1 MYNSLLEGTFFTFV
15 GNTKNMDKQAVA
27 ALFYQEWRKIQAA
40 ETQDVAALYRL
51 LNLVFLE
58 ATRQERLQFTTLFA
72 RMAYVCQREQV
83 SKQLQYYLHQ
93 FRRSAQRLAFEDKE
107 GAETTYELGLKVVAE
122 IIEAVFQE
130 KMPQDVVATSPKDW
144 ALPFQAVQIRAFRQK
159 VRGVLLSEDMEREQF
174 VFQEEKEVGEAVRV
188 QYNIPDRNENFNPT
202 VQVIRQV
209 FDFPVTVNLLDVEVD
224 KAGVLRPKAIVV
236 EPDYLVDV
244 SAISECFKEFGAEP
258 LFYLLKKYLPV
269 IPNKYLMIGNIANF
283 FLDELMTDSD
293 ATFRELFPKVFR
305 LNPLAFCLFDDREVR
320 EIMQK
325 SQRHFT
331 TLKQMVKQGFAG
343 QGIEPQRCFLEPS
356 FYSET
361 HGIQGRLDVFYQ
373 SEDNEHSAI
382 VELKSG
388 KPFMP
393 NQYGISASHFTQ
405 TLLYDLMVGAVFNGQ
420 LDPKNYILYSGQQ
433 QDQLRFAPRVR
444 AQQYEAL
451 QVRNQIVASEWQL
464 QDLSRW
470 FSKRGLSREL
480 IDRPNILRKLSPN
493 RFPRVKGFLA
503 QDLADFEKVYGN
515 LTKVERKYFNAF
527 SGFIAREHQL
537 TKTGVQGIEGVNGL
551 ANLWLNSFA
560 EKEEQFDIL
569 GSLQVQSNQAE
580 AEEPLLVFE
589 KTADTQALANFRKGD
604 IAVLY
609 PADYNKVQPVLSN
622 QIFKC
627 TILEVTKTTVQ
638 VRLRYRQ
645 FNNRIF
651 SEERLWNL
659 EHDVLDSS
667 FTAMYRSLFAF
678 MRYREEKRQ
687 LLLTQKAPKP
697 PNDRAIE
704 APQAL
709 THEQQAIFQQL
720 LQSQDYFLLWGPP
733 GTGKTSM
740 MLKHLV
746 GHLLQKTEENV
757 LLLAF
762 TNRAVDEICE
772 AIEGLG
778 AWIRDDYIRIG
789 SRYSTE
795 ECFQLQLL
803 QGKIEAVGSRKALL
817 DVLQKHRIFVSTV
830 SSISMKMELLK
841 LKRFDRVIIDE
852 ASQIL
857 EPLLV
862 GLLPYFKHF
871 TLIGDHRQLPAVVVQ
886 DPDESQLKDK
896 ELNALGLNNSR
907 NSLFE
912 RLYTRCQQEN
922 WHWAYARLTHQG
934 RMHEDIMAFPNA
946 HFYHEQLRILP
957 ERIAHSLSQKQ
968 PLTYKVNGEESELI
982 QWLCERRVLFIPT
995 PIDDAGATHKTNVHE
1010 AQLIA
1015 ELVAGFQRL
1024 FSANGYGL
1032 SAKSIGI
1039 ITPYRAQIAQIQQV
1053 LVEKELDTDSLTIDT
1068 VERYQ
1073 GGARDVILIS
1083 LCTNTPNQIRSLV
1096 SLSDEGIDRK
1106 LNVALTRARQHLV
1119 IVGNPELLRGS
1130 PIYEALVEEYGVGWE
1145 VQV

>member
-1 MYNSLLEGTFFTFV
+1 
-15 GNTKNMDKQAVA
+15 MDKQAVA
-27 ALFYQEWRKIQAA
+27 ALFYQELRKIQAEEA
-40 ETQDVAALYRL
+40 QGVEVLYRL

-72 RMAYVCQREQV
+72 RIAYVCQKEQV
-83 SKQLQYYLHQ
+83 DKRLQYYLHQ
-93 FRRSAQRLAFEDKE
+93 FRRSAQRLAFEEK
-107 GAETTYELGLKVVAE
+107 ATTYELGLKVVAE

-130 KMPQDVVATSPKDW
+130 KIPSDLAAVLPTEW
-144 ALPFQAVQIRAFRQK
+144 ALSFQPVKIQAFRQK
-159 VRGVLLSEDMEREQF
+159 VRGIFLAEDL
-174 VFQEEKEVGEAVRV
+174 EKEQLVFREENQPGEAVRV

-202 VQVIRQV
+202 IQAIREI

-224 KAGVLRPKAIVV
+224 RAGVLRPKAFVV

-269 IPNKYLMIGNIANF
+269 TPNKYLMIGNIANF
-283 FLDELMTDSD
+283 FLDELMTDSE
-293 ATFRELFPKVFR
+293 ATFKELFPKVFQ
-305 LNPLAFCLFDDREVR
+305 LNPLAFCLFDNRELR

-325 SQRHFT
+325 TQRHFV
-331 TLKQMVKQGFAG
+331 TLKQMVKQGFAE
-343 QGIEPQRCFLEPS
+343 QKIEPEQCFLEPS
-356 FYSET
+356 FYSEKY
-361 HGIQGRLDVFYQ
+361 GLQGRLDVFYQ
-373 SEDNEHSAI
+373 SETSDNSAI

-405 TLLYDLMVGAVFNGQ
+405 TLLYDLMIGSVFDGQ
-420 LDPKNYILYSGQQ
+420 LDPKNYILYSGQER
-433 QDQLRFAPRVR
+433 DQLRFAPRVR

-451 QVRNQIVASEWQL
+451 QVRNQIVAMEWQL
-464 QDLSRW
+464 QQLSRW
-470 FSKRGLSREL
+470 FSKRGLNQKLVERL
-480 IDRPNILRKLSPN
+480 NILRKLSPN
-493 RFPRVKGFLA
+493 RFPKVKGFLA

-580 AEEPLLVFE
+580 ASEPVTVFE
-589 KTADTQALANFRKGD
+589 KTAATQQLANFRKGD

-609 PADYNKVQPVLSN
+609 PAASNAEHPVLSN

-627 TILEVTKTTVQ
+627 TILEITKTEVQ

-651 SEERLWNL
+651 SEQKLWNL

-678 MRYREEKRQ
+678 MRYPAEKRE
-687 LLLTQKAPKP
+687 LLLTQKTPRQPKELP
-697 PNDRAIE
+697 VE
-704 APQAL
+704 APPAL
-709 THEQQAIFQQL
+709 TEEQQAIFQKL

-746 GHLLQKTEENV
+746 GYLLQNTNENV

-778 AWIRDDYIRIG
+778 EWVRAHYIRIG

-795 ECFQLQLL
+795 ERFQLQLL
-803 QGKIEAVGSRKALL
+803 QRKIEAIGSRKELL
-817 DVLQKHRIFVSTV
+817 AILKEHRIFVSTV
-830 SSISMKMELLK
+830 SSISMKMEVLK

-857 EPLLV
+857 EPMLV

-886 DPDESQLKDK
+886 DPEESQIKDQ
-896 ELNALGLNNSR
+896 ELNALGLVNTR

-912 RLYTRCQQEN
+912 RLYTRCQKEG
-922 WHWAYARLTHQG
+922 WHWAYARLSHQG

-946 HFYHEQLRILP
+946 HFYHNQLAILP
-957 ERIAHSLSQKQ
+957 ENIAYSKRQRQSIAFQ
-968 PLTYKVNGEESELI
+968 VNGHHSQLME
-982 QWLCERRVLFIPT
+982 WLCERRVLFFPT
-995 PIDDAGATHKTNVHE
+995 EMDKGGATHKTNLPE

-1015 ELVAGFQRL
+1015 ELVKSFQQL
-1024 FSANGYGL
+1024 FSSNGHSL

-1053 LVEKELDTDSLTIDT
+1053 LVEKELDVENLTIDT

-1083 LCTNTPNQIRSLV
+1083 LCTNTPSQIRSLV

-1119 IVGNPELLRGS
+1119 VLGNPELLRGS
-1130 PIYEALVEEYGVGWE
+1130 PIYEALVEEYR
-1145 VQV
+1145 VQWKVEA